1 MVASSLVAI
10 LAILPVFGFAQDLGV
25 PLSWRKFSNSRPVSE
40 RISISQNAINQ
51 ILPQLNSGTGEFNG
65 IGYWQSGNVW
75 TTMANQDRFAGSNV
89 NQARVVNNLNLVF
102 NLRAN
107 YDQFGVCCYYILTD
121 VPDFDFRPLNSS
133 SMMMRCGW
141 WAQAAIA
148 GYRAYKDNNLL
159 SHAVATWNH
168 VSNYVITQSQANA
181 GRNPNKNFQ
190 LSGQCDGSTMAGGVF
205 WRPTTDDQSVNSVT
219 TGQTTHLDNPIL
231 RLYLT
236 TSALLAEI
244 TGDSKYTN
252 AAILSAQWIRNL
264 NINSNNIVL
273 DTVNGHDCSR
283 SPASWLFTYNSGKF
297 LEGLSVLA
305 DVTGDSQWRTLM
317 VNTAAAAMKNAPWQ
331 GSDGIITEGSSTTEN
346 NDGVGFKAIFIRGLC
361 EVFARNPSNTDLRI
375 LIHSYTD
382 VQYNALLDLAANG
395 NVYSANWHGP
405 PQGFTTWGQLA
416 ALDVLGSAI
425 IAN

>member
-107 YDQFGVCCYYILTD
+107 YDQFGFNDDAL
-121 VPDFDFRPLNSS
+121 
-133 SMMMRCGW
+133 W

-219 TGQTTHLDNPIL
+219 TG
-231 RLYLT
+231 LYLT